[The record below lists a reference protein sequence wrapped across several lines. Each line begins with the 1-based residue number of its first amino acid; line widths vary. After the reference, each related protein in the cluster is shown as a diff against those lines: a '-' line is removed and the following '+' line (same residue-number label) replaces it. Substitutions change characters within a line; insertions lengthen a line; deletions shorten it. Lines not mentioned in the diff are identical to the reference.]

1 MVEASG
7 FEIVMTA
14 VLILIA
20 GTILQATGYLVDAF
34 ALFMFMAMGLAGFLT
49 VRAIRGRTFS
59 WPWE

>member
-7 FEIVMTA
+7 FEIVVTA
-14 VLILIA
+14 GLILIA
-20 GTILQATGYLVDAF
+20 GIVLQATGYLVDAV

-49 VRAIRGRTFS
+49 VRAIRGRQFT